1 MPSPGWSDG
10 PGPDRGGQ
18 LDLVGGELTSLMQ
31 DPRMSAGDRQRLQ
44 LHFDSIRDAEKMLT
58 DMAGDA
64 VNRCTSA
71 GLDVT
76 ALQALQ
82 GYTPDPK
89 RTDEIAGLH
98 MSLVAMAFACNYAR
112 VASMQWGDPY
122 DGTLYDVP
130 ANGRQWKFSFIS
142 HRMQS
147 DSAIGDDSSDP
158 TAAQAHAEIDVVRMT
173 TLANGLDHFK
183 ARGLADQCFV
193 LWTNNYAEGPSH
205 AFKDIPHIIWGNGG
219 GFLKQGAYVDA
230 GDSTNNHLLNTL
242 ITAALQDT
250 NTVVDNFGD
259 DTPGLLDVI
268 RAG

>member
-1 MPSPGWSDG
+1 MDSRKSIH
-10 PGPDRGGQ
+10 
-18 LDLVGGELTSLMQ
+18 DLVRDELTSLMQ
-31 DPRMSAGDRQRLQ
+31 DSRLSSADRQRLQ
-44 LHFDSIRDAEKMLT
+44 LHFDSLRDAEKM
-58 DMAGDA
+58 MAGMADDPA
-64 VNRCTSA
+64 NRCTTA

-82 GYTPDPK
+82 AYTYDRT

-112 VASMQWGDPY
+112 AASMQWGDAY
-122 DGTLYDVP
+122 DNTLYDVP
-130 ANGRQWKFSFIS
+130 SNSRQWKFSFIS
-142 HRMQS
+142 HRLQS
-147 DSAIGDDSSDP
+147 DSAIGDDSGDP
-158 TAAQAHAEIDVVRMT
+158 TAAAAHAEIDVVRMK
-173 TLANGLDHFK
+173 TLAGGLDHFK

-219 GFLKQGAYVDA
+219 GFLKQGVYVDA
-230 GDSTNNHLLNTL
+230 NGSTNNRLLNTL

-259 DTPGLLDVI
+259 GTPGLLDVI